1 MKLIPK
7 ARPVRIRISSGG
19 MEHSSLMSL
28 KEHFSLEDVM
38 GLIANGS
45 LARWL
50 KQCGESDLASLIEC
64 ASEGDK
70 MDVLKSFFP
79 ELNRIKP
86 EIELVKYL
94 YHSGQEKTA
103 AYLFNSDLINDINAI
118 KQAWI
123 YHIGGINYFPLFNY
137 HWEEDGELAFLFA
150 QACANGDFEIQDH
163 NSVVKVLAKA
173 IELGSRQALEFRKS
187 NVWKEYALGN
197 SRFKGVDK
205 NKIMHMINQ
214 VLSEFSTGYT
224 TNYKEKR
231 IEDVLGGKMPKMKT
245 DTEEAIVK
253 FVEECYY
260 ILCMKS
266 NGTHSEYIHRTFE
279 NYKKGVAKDFI
290 LMPEILL
297 VSNIIGWVRYDLTK
311 YVDVSPLAKLYVN
324 NKIKLISLK
333 YNIDF
338 ILRHLLDEKIEV

>member
-45 LARWL
+45 LTRWL
-50 KQCGESDLASLIEC
+50 KQCGESDLASLMEC

-79 ELNRIKP
+79 ELKRIKP

-123 YHIGGINYFPLFNY
+123 YHIGGINYFPLFNN

-163 NSVVKVLAKA
+163 NSVAKVLDKA
-173 IELGSRQALEFRKS
+173 IELGSRQAENFKTSDAWQEYMHSNDRFR
-187 NVWKEYALGN
+187 N
-197 SRFKGVDK
+197 VDK
-205 NKIMHMINQ
+205 
-214 VLSEFSTGYT
+214 E
-224 TNYKEKR
+224 
-231 IEDVLGGKMPKMKT
+231 KMKPIVMCIFSGGYFPQGLSGDESIIAYFAQLCYNMATKFDRGFLYSELLGDLHKFGNKESIIGPEIELLECILHARGGAKLKLMEEKTPLINFYLNT
-245 DTEEAIVK
+245 DIIQK
-253 FVEECYY
+253 RNFKYR
-260 ILCMKS
+260 L
-266 NGTHSEYIHRTFE
+266 R
-279 NYKKGVAKDFI
+279 FI
-290 LMPEILL
+290 LL
-297 VSNIIGWVRYDLTK
+297 
-311 YVDVSPLAKLYVN
+311 
-324 NKIKLISLK
+324 
-333 YNIDF
+333 
-338 ILRHLLDEKIEV
+338 HLFDDKIEL

>member
-45 LARWL
+45 LTRWL
-50 KQCGESDLASLIEC
+50 KQCGESDLASLMEC

-79 ELNRIKP
+79 ELKRIKP

-118 KQAWI
+118 KQAWMYYI
-123 YHIGGINYFPLFNY
+123 DDINYLPLFNN

-163 NSVVKVLAKA
+163 NSVVQVLDKA
-173 IELGSRQALEFRKS
+173 IELGSRQAENFKTSDTWQEYMHSNDRFR
-187 NVWKEYALGN
+187 N
-197 SRFKGVDK
+197 VDK
-205 NKIMHMINQ
+205 
-214 VLSEFSTGYT
+214 E
-224 TNYKEKR
+224 
-231 IEDVLGGKMPKMKT
+231 KMKPIVMSIFNGGNMPRGLSG
-245 DTEEAIVK
+245 DEMIIAYFARLCFNMARKFDIGYSYSELLEDLAKFGCKESIIGPEIELLECILQVPGKENKLKLMEEKTPLIDFYLNTKIIQNRK
-253 FVEECYY
+253 F
-260 ILCMKS
+260 
-266 NGTHSEYIHRTFE
+266 
-279 NYKKGVAKDFI
+279 KDKLRFI
-290 LMPEILL
+290 LL
-297 VSNIIGWVRYDLTK
+297 
-311 YVDVSPLAKLYVN
+311 
-324 NKIKLISLK
+324 
-333 YNIDF
+333 
-338 ILRHLLDEKIEV
+338 HLFDDKIEL

>member
-45 LARWL
+45 LTRWL
-50 KQCGESDLASLIEC
+50 KQCGESDLASEMEC

-70 MDVLKSFFP
+70 MEVLKSFFP

-118 KQAWI
+118 KQAWM
-123 YHIGGINYFPLFNY
+123 YYIGGIDYFPLFNN

-163 NSVVKVLAKA
+163 NSVVQVLDKA
-173 IELGSRQALEFRKS
+173 IELGSRQAENFKTSDAWQEYMHSNDRFR
-187 NVWKEYALGN
+187 N
-197 SRFKGVDK
+197 VDK
-205 NKIMHMINQ
+205 EKMKPIVMSIFNGGNIPR
-214 VLSEFSTGYT
+214 VLSDDERIIAYFARLCFNMATKFDRGLYSNLLEDLDKFGR
-224 TNYKEKR
+224 KESIIGPEIELLECILHARGGAKLKLMEEKTPLIDFYLNTDIIQKR
-231 IEDVLGGKMPKMKT
+231 
-245 DTEEAIVK
+245 K
-253 FVEECYY
+253 F
-260 ILCMKS
+260 
-266 NGTHSEYIHRTFE
+266 
-279 NYKKGVAKDFI
+279 KDKLRFI
-290 LMPEILL
+290 LL
-297 VSNIIGWVRYDLTK
+297 
-311 YVDVSPLAKLYVN
+311 
-324 NKIKLISLK
+324 
-333 YNIDF
+333 
-338 ILRHLLDEKIEV
+338 HLFDDKIEL

>member
-45 LARWL
+45 LTRWL
-50 KQCGESDLASLIEC
+50 KQCGESDLASEMEC

-118 KQAWI
+118 KQAWM
-123 YHIGGINYFPLFNY
+123 YYIGGIDYFPLFNN

-163 NSVVKVLAKA
+163 NSVAKVLDKA
-173 IELGSRQALEFRKS
+173 IELGSRQAENFKTSDAWQEYMHSNDRFRNVDKEKMKPIVMSIFNGGNFPRGLSDDEYIIAYFARLCFKMASKFDSGYSYSKLLEDLDKFGYKESIIGPEIELLECILQVRGKENKLKLMEEKTPLIDFFLNTNFIQRRK
-187 NVWKEYALGN
+187 
-197 SRFKGVDK
+197 FKGK
-205 NKIMHMINQ
+205 
-214 VLSEFSTGYT
+214 LS
-224 TNYKEKR
+224 
-231 IEDVLGGKMPKMKT
+231 
-245 DTEEAIVK
+245 
-253 FVEECYY
+253 
-260 ILCMKS
+260 
-266 NGTHSEYIHRTFE
+266 
-279 NYKKGVAKDFI
+279 FI
-290 LMPEILL
+290 L
-297 VSNIIGWVRYDLTK
+297 
-311 YVDVSPLAKLYVN
+311 
-324 NKIKLISLK
+324 
-333 YNIDF
+333 F
-338 ILRHLLDEKIEV
+338 HLFDDKIEI

>member
-45 LARWL
+45 LTRWL
-50 KQCGESDLASLIEC
+50 KQCGESDLASLMEC

-70 MDVLKSFFP
+70 MEVLKSFFP

-118 KQAWI
+118 KQAWMYYI
-123 YHIGGINYFPLFNY
+123 DGINYFPLFNN

-163 NSVVKVLAKA
+163 NSVAKVLAKA
-173 IELGSRQALEFRKS
+173 IELGSRQAENFKTSDAWQEYMHSNDRFRNVDKEKMKPIVMSIFNGGLFPEGLSDDEYIIAYFARLCFKMVKKSAMGFLYSELLGDLHKFGNKESIIGPEIELLECILHARSGAKLKLMEEKTPLIDFYLNTDIIQKS
-187 NVWKEYALGN
+187 N
-197 SRFKGVDK
+197 FK
-205 NKIMHMINQ
+205 NK
-214 VLSEFSTGYT
+214 L
-224 TNYKEKR
+224 R
-231 IEDVLGGKMPKMKT
+231 
-245 DTEEAIVK
+245 
-253 FVEECYY
+253 
-260 ILCMKS
+260 
-266 NGTHSEYIHRTFE
+266 
-279 NYKKGVAKDFI
+279 FI
-290 LMPEILL
+290 LL
-297 VSNIIGWVRYDLTK
+297 
-311 YVDVSPLAKLYVN
+311 
-324 NKIKLISLK
+324 
-333 YNIDF
+333 
-338 ILRHLLDEKIEV
+338 HLFDDKIEL